1 VNSPALTEEKT
12 TIDGV
17 LYDKQ
22 TKRDHQRKMS
32 VIKGWKGKW
41 SVSIKEGEDIIPRKS
56 KLVHSLQ

>member
-32 VIKGWKGKW
+32 VIKGWKGK
-41 SVSIKEGEDIIPRKS
+41 
-56 KLVHSLQ
+56 